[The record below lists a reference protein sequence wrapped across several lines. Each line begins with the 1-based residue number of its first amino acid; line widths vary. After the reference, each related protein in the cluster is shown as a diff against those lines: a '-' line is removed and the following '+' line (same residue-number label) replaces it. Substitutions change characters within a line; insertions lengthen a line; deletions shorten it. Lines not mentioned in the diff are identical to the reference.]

1 MLVAEYFL
9 LISFIPYEYMHICFF
24 CTDKIYSS
32 TNTRVHIFC
41 SWIWPLNL
49 LQGVFVY
56 MDVNIYS
63 TVHTS
68 VCMYVYIYICIK
80 HRCAYLTPQT
90 DLLFFVCSVSPCC
103 PVVPFL
109 DVPRD
114 FKQWVPD
121 YVIIASVFCCFK
133 PAEIQC
139 LLFLR
144 VRQIVVSSCF
154 GLVFNL
160 FLDPFSSQ
168 L

>member
-63 TVHTS
+63 TMHTS
-68 VCMYVYIYICIK
+68 VCMYVYIYMYK
-80 HRCAYLTPQT
+80 THVHTFPHRQI
-90 DLLFFVCSVSPCC
+90 S
-103 PVVPFL
+103 
-109 DVPRD
+109 
-114 FKQWVPD
+114 
-121 YVIIASVFCCFK
+121 FCLCG
-133 PAEIQC
+133 
-139 LLFLR
+139 LFLH
-144 VRQIVVSSCF
+144 VVLWSHIQMFLGISNGGSHAVSSLLLC
-154 GLVFNL
+154 LVV
-160 FLDPFSSQ
+160 
-168 L
+168 

>member
-1 MLVAEYFL
+1 
-9 LISFIPYEYMHICFF
+9 MHIWFF

-68 VCMYVYIYICIK
+68 VCICMCIYMYKIQMCKPCPIDWSLSLCVLFLHVAPWSHILMFLGISNSGSW
-80 HRCAYLTPQT
+80 AMSS
-90 DLLFFVCSVSPCC
+90 LL
-103 PVVPFL
+103 L
-109 DVPRD
+109 
-114 FKQWVPD
+114 
-121 YVIIASVFCCFK
+121 VFCCSR

-139 LLFLR
+139 LLFHK
-144 VRQIVVSSCF
+144 VW
-154 GLVFNL
+154 
-160 FLDPFSSQ
+160 
-168 L
+168 

>member
-80 HRCAYLTPQT
+80 HRCSYLPHRQISFS
-90 DLLFFVCSVSPCC
+90 LCV
-103 PVVPFL
+103 
-109 DVPRD
+109 
-114 FKQWVPD
+114 
-121 YVIIASVFCCFK
+121 
-133 PAEIQC
+133 
-139 LLFLR
+139 LFLHVALWTCGLMFLGISR
-144 VRQIVVSSCF
+144 SGSQAVSSLLLCF
-154 GLVFNL
+154 VV
-160 FLDPFSSQ
+160 
-168 L
+168 

>member
-68 VCMYVYIYICIK
+68 VCMYVYIYMYKTQMCIPYPID
-80 HRCAYLTPQT
+80 RSP
-90 DLLFFVCSVSPCC
+90 FFVCSVSPCC
-103 PVVPFL
+103 LVVPYL
-109 DVPRD
+109 DVPRN
-114 FKQWVPD
+114 FKYWVSGC
-121 YVIIASVFCCFK
+121 VIIASVFCCLK

-139 LLFLR
+139 LLFHK
-144 VRQIVVSSCF
+144 VW
-154 GLVFNL
+154 
-160 FLDPFSSQ
+160 
-168 L
+168 